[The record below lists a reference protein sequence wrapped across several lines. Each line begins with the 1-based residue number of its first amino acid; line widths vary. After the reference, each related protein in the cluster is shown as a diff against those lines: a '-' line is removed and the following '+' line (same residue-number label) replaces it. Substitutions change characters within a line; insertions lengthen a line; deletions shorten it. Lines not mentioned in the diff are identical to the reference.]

1 MTFTVLFIIYPIYS
15 FENPPEKNIF
25 VQAEGGKTLRERPVP
40 QTGSAGAPQKSR
52 MEGEK
57 TSAGPGKPGFRCSFP
72 GRAPGEKGV
81 FISAAEEKKEEF
93 LI

>member
-1 MTFTVLFIIYPIYS
+1 M
-15 FENPPEKNIF
+15 
-25 VQAEGGKTLRERPVP
+25 LRERPVP

-72 GRAPGEKGV
+72 GRASGEKGI
-81 FISAAEEKKEEF
+81 FISAAEERKGKL